1 MPDLKQQEN
10 NDNAKKAKNEPL
22 TSFAFDNTNRETE
35 KAMIRFQRLYSSKR
49 SIIMIIAY
57 VVLLGAACALA
68 VFNPKNP
75 IPYIAMVLC
84 VIFIFFTATAKSRRR
99 KKILK
104 YMDTLPPE
112 DYECTLYEDK
122 IEIKTFVKTD
132 NPQDKPVIQII
143 PFKGEY
149 TLDFVECDDF
159 LLLIADGRQ
168 YFCFPMRCMSDEQT
182 KIMRSVLKS
191 SVSDF

>member
-10 NDNAKKAKNEPL
+10 NEKANKTKNEPL
-22 TSFAFDNTNRETE
+22 TTFAFDNTNGETE
-35 KAMIRFQRLYSSKR
+35 NAMKQFQKLYSSKR
-49 SIIMIIAY
+49 SIVMIIAY
-57 VVLLGAACALA
+57 VVLLGASCALA

-84 VIFIFFTATAKSRRR
+84 VIFIIFTATAKSRRR

-112 DYECTLYEDK
+112 DYECTLYKDK
-122 IEIKTFVKTD
+122 IEIKTFVKSE
-132 NPQDKPVIQII
+132 NSEDKPVIQII

-149 TLDFVECDDF
+149 TLDFVECNGF

-168 YFCFPMRCMSDEQT
+168 YFCFPIRCMSDEQT
-182 KIMRSVLKS
+182 EIMRSVLKS